1 MHWNDNNNVCTGKLC
16 SGCRAKLVV
25 FSNIA
30 QNKNTNKSVCVFDSL
45 RTVSERILPT
55 YPPWKRGRAM
65 KCRST
70 LITFAPS
77 TIATWRVLAGMGGGG
92 RSVGGSKHSDAVQE
106 TVPCTR
112 RRICMARRQVN
123 AACAAWERLTI
134 LSIPFF
140 FLPLAAAER
149 QKPALTTTT
158 TAGRPSVCPFGAPP
172 LLSPFYPSPCPSS
185 LHLCLSTPK
194 AFTSLLRPGNCR

>member
-1 MHWNDNNNVCTGKLC
+1 M
-16 SGCRAKLVV
+16 
-25 FSNIA
+25 
-30 QNKNTNKSVCVFDSL
+30 FDSL

-77 TIATWRVLAGMGGGG
+77 TISTWRVLAGMGGKVSGG
-92 RSVGGSKHSDAVQE
+92 QQAQRCRAGNGTLHPAQDLHGQTAGKCSV
-106 TVPCTR
+106 R
-112 RRICMARRQVN
+112 RMRKTDNFID
-123 AACAAWERLTI
+123 
-134 LSIPFF
+134 PFF

-185 LHLCLSTPK
+185 LHLCLSAPK